1 MLIVILVVAAAV
13 IVLLLVLQALA
24 SGVTKSKHEAD
35 HPIIFSVEAKN
46 EWSHASV

>member
-1 MLIVILVVAAAV
+1 VIFVIAVAV
-13 IVLLLVLQALA
+13 IVMLLVLQALA
-24 SGVTKSKHEAD
+24 AGVTKSEHEPD